1 MTVGPIQLL
10 MVGFGTNA
18 EFHGEILDEL
28 ERLVGRGMIRVID
41 LQFVMKTAGDEIVA
55 METSSLSDEEA
66 AEFGAV
72 IGGLIGLAQGGVE
85 GALAGAEIG
94 ALTMA
99 NREYGLTVDDIADIA
114 ASLEVGEAAGI
125 LLFEHTWAAGLR
137 DAIRRAGGV
146 PLMQGFLTPEVL
158 LMVGAEV
165 ERIVEAERTIELAEA
180 VQGAAVLDALA
191 TIEAAEEIKAVVVAD
206 VVRTLI
212 VAGLIEDS
220 AAQDAVDALAMAGL
234 IEAKAIEEAAEVVAA
249 MEAEVASANER
260 MSATGINP

>member
-1 MTVGPIQLL
+1 
-10 MVGFGTNA
+10 
-18 EFHGEILDEL
+18 
-28 ERLVGRGMIRVID
+28 
-41 LQFVMKTAGDEIVA
+41 

-72 IGGLIGLAQGGVE
+72 IGGLIGLAEGGVE
-85 GALAGAEIG
+85 GALVGAEIG

-114 ASLEVGEAAGI
+114 TSLEVGEAAGI
-125 LLFEHTWAAGLR
+125 LLFEHTWAAELR

-165 ERIVEAERTIELAEA
+165 ERIVEAERTIEVAEA
-180 VQGAAVLDALA
+180 VKGAAILDALA
-191 TIEAAEEIKAVVVAD
+191 TIEAAEEIKAALAAD

-212 VAGLIEDS
+212 VAGLIEDA
-220 AAQDAVDALAMAGL
+220 AAQEAVDALALAGL
-234 IEAKAIEEAAEVVAA
+234 IEEAAMEEAAEVVAA
-249 MEAEVASANER
+249 MEAEVASAQER
-260 MSATGINP
+260 MTTAESNE